1 MEITKSMDDIIE
13 ILKLSK
19 NKSLSEQL
27 KFFLKQKNIVYD
39 FHSLG
44 ISVQDR
50 FKLSKLVNM
59 ERMKNNP
66 VTFSSVEIKYIF
78 E

>member
-1 MEITKSMDDIIE
+1 MIFIV
-13 ILKLSK
+13 LK
-19 NKSLSEQL
+19 
-27 KFFLKQKNIVYD
+27 
-39 FHSLG
+39 
-44 ISVQDR
+44 SVQDR